1 MVRPKKVLIID
12 DETDLCLL
20 LKSYL
25 TRKNYE
31 VFLSHTLEDGM
42 SALRTLHPNILFLD
56 NNLPDGTGWSMA
68 PEIATAFPD
77 TCINMI
83 SAFHPQIPEMPPQ
96 AKYNVIE
103 KPIKLS
109 DLDQQLQKLERTA

>member
-1 MVRPKKVLIID
+1 MVRSKKVLIID

-31 VFLSHTLEDGM
+31 VFLSHTLEQGM
-42 SALRTLHPNILFLD
+42 QALAEVHPNILFLD
-56 NNLPDGTGWSMA
+56 NNLPDGTGWSVA
-68 PEIATAFPD
+68 AKIATEYPD

-83 SAFHPQIPEMPPQ
+83 SAFHPSVPEMPST

-109 DLDQQLQKLERTA
+109 DLDQHLQRLEMTA